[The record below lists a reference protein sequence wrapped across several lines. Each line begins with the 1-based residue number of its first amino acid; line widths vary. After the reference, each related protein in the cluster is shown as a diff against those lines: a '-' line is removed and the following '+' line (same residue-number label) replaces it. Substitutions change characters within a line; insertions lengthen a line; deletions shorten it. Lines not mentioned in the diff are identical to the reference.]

1 MSRKKKLVIRSS
13 ILLLELILVIG
24 LVRVFDEERGIN
36 KAAGFM
42 QAKEIFM
49 NTSEFELALWNTA
62 DTANKD
68 AHDILIKWWY
78 HQGEDK
84 YYLFVPANLVQRGM
98 HWLFSETANVWI
110 EDELIVNGSLC
121 ELEEGNYE
129 VKVESAKENK
139 NYQMEIRYSSNIAS
153 LFLETESGS
162 LAHIH
167 EAKENYESGSYTL
180 IAGMGNRYYTGD
192 IEKIHG
198 RGNVSWTDTDKK
210 SYQIKLTEKQDFFG
224 MGEDKHWLLIAN
236 AFDSTLLRNTL
247 TFDIAKELNLSF
259 TPDAEYVDVY
269 ANGEYLGNYLMVEKI
284 EIGKNRVNIRNLE
297 KQMETMNPDKPL
309 EEYEF
314 FMEQQGRLFSTK
326 GYRIENQPKDITG
339 GYLLEIE
346 MSDRYG
352 LEASGF
358 ITSRMQPVVFNS
370 PKYASYEQVSYI
382 ADRYQDF
389 EDAVFSEDGY
399 SPYTGAYFADYIDMQ
414 SFARKYLLEELVKN
428 LDAAFTSQFFYK
440 PEDSVSTKFFAGPAW
455 DYDKAIAA
463 SGVTD
468 EGIDLHDPNGLYAA
482 VQTKDSDIWYALYHQ
497 DAFKELVVKI
507 YQEELEPKVRGI
519 AQNRVTMYAE
529 YIMDSAMNDA
539 IRWQVFAEETT
550 VEGKAARY
558 QEKVKEL
565 SDFLNLRLDFLN
577 QEWSVQEQ

>member
-339 GYLLEIE
+339 GYLLE
-346 MSDRYG
+346 
-352 LEASGF
+352 
-358 ITSRMQPVVFNS
+358 
-370 PKYASYEQVSYI
+370 
-382 ADRYQDF
+382 
-389 EDAVFSEDGY
+389 
-399 SPYTGAYFADYIDMQ
+399 
-414 SFARKYLLEELVKN
+414 ELVKN